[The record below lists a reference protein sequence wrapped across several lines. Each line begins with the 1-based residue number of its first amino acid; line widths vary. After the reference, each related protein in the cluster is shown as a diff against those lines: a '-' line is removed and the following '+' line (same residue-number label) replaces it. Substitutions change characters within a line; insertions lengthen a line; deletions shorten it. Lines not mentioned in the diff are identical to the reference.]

1 MKIRLVPSL
10 GLISILLV
18 AVVAACCSRQKISSK
33 QPTVAAASVAAAAS
47 NLRELPH
54 VTLVALSD
62 WQGVLKP
69 CGCTVDLQRG
79 GVERIAAYLERLRG
93 EDDSVVLVHAGAL
106 LTEDQSPPPRRVAQ
120 RNLRVAT
127 FARIL
132 DGLDVDAVAVSSP
145 DLKRGGQSVRKAYAD
160 SRWPLVATGWNG
172 GLSRAVASRLIR
184 TASGVRVG
192 VLSIDRAAAAD
203 PAGHVEVVD
212 KQAKALRAKGAQIV
226 VLLSNLGLRSSRK
239 LARKAAALDVVV
251 IGGIPARSEALE
263 AIDRDGRDGAT
274 LIVYAPRQGAYMA
287 VVTLALNGD
296 GRWREVGEYLPDA
309 VRDLQERLTAQR
321 LEIERMSKGKQT
333 VATER
338 ALPFFEKRMAETGR
352 KLAMARAARDKTLPS
367 GRLVAYTSVGLS
379 WSATPDVAVVR
390 QVARYNA
397 EVARINETA
406 AARPLPAKAGRASY
420 VGHDVCVACHLEVVP
435 FAKTDLHYTAW
446 KTLERLEKTRDLDCV
461 PCHST
466 GFGQPGGSA
475 FDNIGTFANVQCEA
489 CHGPGSKH
497 VDAPGKGSLAHI
509 VASPKATVCVQCH
522 SPEHA
527 PRFAFD
533 AYRKRLIVPGHGLP
547 VVPTP

>member
-1 MKIRLVPSL
+1 MKVRLAPSL
-10 GLISILLV
+10 GLIPILLV
-18 AVVAACCSRQKISSK
+18 AVVAACCSRQKTSLM
-33 QPTVAAASVAAAAS
+33 QPTVAATPVGVAAS

-69 CGCTVDLQRG
+69 CGCTIDLQRG
-79 GVERIAAYLERLRG
+79 GVERIAAYLERLRA

-172 GLSRAVASRLIR
+172 GLSRAVASRLVR

-192 VLSIDRAAAAD
+192 VLSIDRAAAVD
-203 PAGHVEVVD
+203 PAGRVEVVG

-239 LARKAAALDVVV
+239 LARKVAALDVVV

-309 VRDLQERLTAQR
+309 VRDLRERLAAQR

-333 VATER
+333 VATVR

-367 GRLVAYTSVGLS
+367 GRLVAYTSV
-379 WSATPDVAVVR
+379 AVVR

-406 AARPLPAKAGRASY
+406 AARPLPAKAGQATY

-497 VDAPGKGSLAHI
+497 VDAPGKGSSGHI
-509 VASPKATVCVQCH
+509 VASPEATVCVGCH

-547 VVPTP
+547 VAPTP